1 MMKLFDLASGQHRDI
16 GPVSDRIEHIGQ
28 EIDHPDVDPRL
39 FPGMMVAE
47 ENAELVDDPFYR
59 AFIIAVRALES
70 LAGCAR

>member
-1 MMKLFDLASGQHRDI
+1 
-16 GPVSDRIEHIGQ
+16 
-28 EIDHPDVDPRL
+28 
-39 FPGMMVAE
+39 MMVAE

>member
-1 MMKLFDLASGQHRDI
+1 MAKVGVVGLGRLTLSRRED
-16 GPVSDRIEHIGQ
+16 IGQ

-70 LAGCAR
+70 PAGCAR